1 MSIAL
6 SQVLQR
12 VFVRD
17 PNTGEN
23 IWLPE
28 RVHAVL
34 RVIFDMVLDDAPER
48 PIAIFVEE
56 IGRRCRKNVRTVQTA
71 LKEAE
76 ALGIIKRHRISVG
89 RRWHGAASEREI
101 GATWPISVHWA
112 AIEASKASAP
122 HSGEPIVYPQ
132 PWAKPE
138 GFGDATFAGANTAGK
153 KGAVKDHYPPE
164 LVPPSWSSAR
174 ATGKRRD
181 RAKPTGQ
188 VPPAANPAEP
198 ALPSVACD
206 RGGSETV
213 EQLIEGDS
221 MNEDIERG
229 PHGRAKS
236 LAALHAFSRPLDGAH
251 GVPAA
256 TDSGYWTWLAAS
268 AAAAGWKEK
277 TEGAWAGAR
286 AGDLEFSIQRRSAD
300 GKARGGGFP
309 DQVLRASLSE
319 AAACCAAQLTRAAR
333 WWADELARRKK
344 GGLEVVFQPLGDHS
358 LILIDDVKP
367 KHLCL
372 FDGWNGVAVL
382 ETSPSNLQVSMMAP
396 RPLRRD
402 ETLAVQRALAR
413 RCGLTLAAVQQHQP
427 RRAPGS
433 VNNKLAPLE
442 PFVTRLFCKPVAG
455 TISFVQLAELL
466 AEDKAHAA
474 AVLAGTVTKIKAQ
487 KQATPVVEAAVAKLK
502 PKRVVDGAYGGT
514 DDSGSGQDWRWLMD
528 RIGRVGGRD
537 RDRLV
542 AELAARAGDRR
553 RQGKPPNHPD
563 HLRYAEWTVDRA
575 LALVAAKK
583 AA

>member
-48 PIAIFVEE
+48 PVAIFVQE

-76 ALGIIKRHRISVG
+76 ALGIIKRHRINVG
-89 RRWHGAASEREI
+89 RRWHGAAPEREI

-112 AIEASKASAP
+112 AIEASNASAP

-138 GFGDATFAGANTAGK
+138 GFGGATFAGANTAGK
-153 KGAVKDHYPPE
+153 KGAGKDHYPPE
-164 LVPPSWSSAR
+164 LVAQPSSSAR
-174 ATGKRRD
+174 VTGKRRS
-181 RAKPTGQ
+181 RAKPMGLVSTAAD
-188 VPPAANPAEP
+188 PAGL

-206 RGGSETV
+206 RGDSETV
-213 EQLIEGDS
+213 EQPIEDDS

-229 PHGRAKS
+229 PRGRAKS
-236 LAALHAFSRPLDGAH
+236 LAALHAFGRPQHGAQD
-251 GVPAA
+251 VPAA
-256 TDSGYWTWLAAS
+256 TDARYWTWLAAS

-286 AGDLEFSIQRRSAD
+286 AGDLTFSIQRRGA
-300 GKARGGGFP
+300 GGTKRGGGFP
-309 DQVLRASLSE
+309 NQVLIASLSE
-319 AAACCAAQLTRAAR
+319 AVACCTTQLARAIR
-333 WWADELARRKK
+333 WWADDAARCKN

-358 LILIDDVKP
+358 LLLIDDIKP
-367 KHLCL
+367 EHLRL
-372 FDGWNGVAVL
+372 FDGWGGVAIL
-382 ETSPSNLQVSMMAP
+382 ETSPSNLQASIMAP
-396 RPLRRD
+396 RVLRHD

-413 RCGLTLAAVQQHQP
+413 RCGLTLAAVQQRQP
-427 RRAPGS
+427 RRVPGS
-433 VNNKLAPLE
+433 VNNKLALSA
-442 PFVTRLFCKPVAG
+442 PFITRLFCEPVAG
-455 TISFVQLAELL
+455 TITVDQLAELL
-466 AEDKAHAA
+466 AEDKAYAA
-474 AVLAGTVTKIKAQ
+474 AVLAGTVVEINVAR
-487 KQATPVVEAAVAKLK
+487 QATTVAGAAVAKIK
-502 PKRVVDGAYGGT
+502 PNRVGGGT
-514 DDSGSGQDWRWLMD
+514 DYSGSGDDWRWLKD
-528 RIGRVGGRD
+528 RMGRVGGRD

-542 AELAARAGDRR
+542 AELEARARDRHRQEKSPGD
-553 RQGKPPNHPD
+553 PD
-563 HLRYAEWTVDRA
+563 HLRYAEVTVKKAFA
-575 LALVAAKK
+575 LAAAKK
-583 AA
+583 VA

>member
-48 PIAIFVEE
+48 AIAIFVEE

-76 ALGIIKRHRISVG
+76 ALGIIKRHRINVG
-89 RRWHGAASEREI
+89 RRWHGAGPERES

-112 AIEASKASAP
+112 AIEESKGSKP

-138 GFGDATFAGANTAGK
+138 GFGGATFAGAKAAGR
-153 KGAVKDHYPPE
+153 KGTGKDHYPPE
-164 LVPPSWSSAR
+164 LVAPPSSSAR
-174 ATGKRRD
+174 ATGNRRR
-181 RAKPTGQ
+181 RADPMGQ
-188 VPPAANPAEP
+188 MPSGADPAGPAP
-198 ALPSVACD
+198 ALPSVASD

-213 EQLIEGDS
+213 DQPSKDDS

-229 PHGRAKS
+229 PRGRAKS
-236 LAALHAFSRPLDGAH
+236 FAALHAFGRPQDG
-251 GVPAA
+251 GRDVPAA
-256 TDSGYWTWLAAS
+256 TDARYWTWLAAS

-286 AGDLEFSIQRRSAD
+286 AGDLEFLIQRRGTACT
-300 GKARGGGFP
+300 KRGGGFP
-309 DQVLRASLSE
+309 NQELRASLSE
-319 AAACCAAQLTRAAR
+319 AAACCTTQLARAAR
-333 WWADELARRKK
+333 WWANDVARGKK

-358 LILIDDVKP
+358 LLLVDDIKP
-367 KHLCL
+367 EHLSL

-382 ETSPSNLQVSMMAP
+382 ETSPSNLQMSIMAP
-396 RPLRRD
+396 RVLRRD
-402 ETLAVQRALAR
+402 ETLAAQRALAR
-413 RCGLTLAAVQQHQP
+413 RCCLTLAAVQQNQP
-427 RRAPGS
+427 RRVPGS
-433 VNNKLAPLE
+433 VNNKLALSA
-442 PFVTRLFCKPVAG
+442 PFVTRLFCEPVAG
-455 TISFVQLAELL
+455 TITVDQLAELL
-466 AEDKAHAA
+466 AEDKAYAA
-474 AVLAGTVTKIKAQ
+474 AVLAGTVVEINVT
-487 KQATPVVEAAVAKLK
+487 KQATTVAGAAVAKIK
-502 PKRVVDGAYGGT
+502 PNRVGGGT
-514 DDSGSGQDWRWLMD
+514 DYSGSGDDWRWLKD
-528 RIGRVGGRD
+528 RMGRVGGRD

-542 AELAARAGDRR
+542 AELEARARDRHRQEKSPGD
-553 RQGKPPNHPD
+553 PD
-563 HLRYAEWTVDRA
+563 HLRYAEVTVNKAFA
-575 LALVAAKK
+575 LAAAKK
-583 AA
+583 VA